1 MALDYQLRLK
11 VHLRFLNLAQK
22 RFKKLG
28 VGVSSDCEQEIE
40 KMIAIGVSRL
50 EHQRAL
56 EKEEILLITEESLF
70 RVLKDLYERAQVL
83 GTFPML
89 DGKVFE
95 DTKKRLSPMWPF
107 F

>member
-1 MALDYQLRLK
+1 MATDYQLRLK
-11 VHLRFLNLAQK
+11 IHLRFLNTARK

-28 VGVSSDCEQEIE
+28 VGVSSACEQEIE
-40 KMIAIGVSRL
+40 KTISVGVSRL
-50 EHQRAL
+50 GHQRAL
-56 EKEEILLITEESLF
+56 ENEGVLLVAEENILRI
-70 RVLKDLYERAQVL
+70 LKDMYERAQVL
-83 GTFPML
+83 GTFPVL

>member
-1 MALDYQLRLK
+1 MPLDYQTRLK
-11 VHLRFLNLAQK
+11 VTLRFQNVAQR

-28 VGVSSDCEQEIE
+28 VGVSSECEQQVD
-40 KMIAIGVSRL
+40 KMIAIGVTRL

-56 EKEEILLITEESLF
+56 EKEEVLIIAEETLF
-70 RVLKDLYERAQVL
+70 RILKDLYERAQVL

-89 DGKVFE
+89 DGAVFE
-95 DTKKRLSPMWPF
+95 STRQRLSPLWPF

>member
-1 MALDYQLRLK
+1 MAIDYQLRLK
-11 VHLRFLNLAQK
+11 VKFRFLSLAQK

-28 VGVSSDCEQEIE
+28 VGVASDCEQEIE
-40 KMIAIGVSRL
+40 KMISIGVSRL

-56 EKEEILLITEESLF
+56 DKEEILLITEESLF
-70 RVLKDLYERAQVL
+70 RILKDLYERAQVL

>member
-1 MALDYQLRLK
+1 MATDYQLRLK
-11 VHLRFLNLAQK
+11 IHLRFLNMAQK

-28 VGVSSDCEQEIE
+28 VGVSSACQQEIE
-40 KMIAIGVSRL
+40 KTISIGVSRL

-56 EKEEILLITEESLF
+56 EKEEVLFVAEENILRI
-70 RVLKDLYERAQVL
+70 LKDMYERAQVL
-83 GTFPML
+83 GTFPLL

>member
-1 MALDYQLRLK
+1 MPSDYQLRLK
-11 VHLRFLNLAQK
+11 VQLRFLNLAQK
-22 RFKKLG
+22 RLKKLG
-28 VGVSSDCEQEIE
+28 VGVSSECEQGIE
-40 KMIAIGVSRL
+40 NTISIGVSRL

-56 EKEEILLITEESLF
+56 EKEETLLIAEENIL
-70 RVLKDLYERAQVL
+70 RILKDLYERAQVL
-83 GTFPML
+83 GTFPTL

>member
-1 MALDYQLRLK
+1 MS
-11 VHLRFLNLAQK
+11 QK

-28 VGVSSDCEQEIE
+28 VGVSSACQQEME
-40 KMIAIGVSRL
+40 KMISIGVSRL

-56 EKEEILLITEESLF
+56 EKEEVLLVAEENILRI
-70 RVLKDLYERAQVL
+70 LKDMYERAQVM

-89 DGKVFE
+89 DEKVFE

>member
-1 MALDYQLRLK
+1 MTASYQLRLK
-11 VHLRFLNLAQK
+11 VQLRFLNLAQK
-22 RFKKLG
+22 RLKKLG
-28 VGVSSDCEQEIE
+28 VGVSSECEQQIE
-40 KMIAIGVSRL
+40 RSIAVGVSRL

-56 EKEEILLITEESLF
+56 EKEEIMLIAEENIL
-70 RVLKDLYERAQVL
+70 RILKDLYERAQVL

-95 DTKKRLSPMWPF
+95 DTKKRLSPLWPF